1 MSSVVNTA
9 YQVLLNPVSRVQYI
23 LSQEGVEVLEE
34 TDKLDDKEFIMEVM
48 EAREEIEEATDEE
61 QMTEIRDS
69 NKRMSSIYRLSFRP
83 AFRLSL
89 CG

>member
-1 MSSVVNTA
+1 MNTA

-48 EAREEIEEATDEE
+48 EAREEIEDATDEE
-61 QMTEIRDS
+61 QMTEIRDM
-69 NKRMSSIYRLSFRP
+69 NKRMSSIYRISP
-83 AFRLSL
+83 PSAFRLPL
-89 CG
+89 FD